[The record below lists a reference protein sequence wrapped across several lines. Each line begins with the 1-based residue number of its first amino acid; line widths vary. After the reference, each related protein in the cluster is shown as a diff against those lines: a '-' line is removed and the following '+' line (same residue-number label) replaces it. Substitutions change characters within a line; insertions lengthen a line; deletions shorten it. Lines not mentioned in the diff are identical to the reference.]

1 MEETKDD
8 EIQEQTHAHET
19 SPTHAQET
27 SPSLFKMKRTRTK
40 FWEHIMLIAPSNEKK
55 HGNPKTLLERGA

>member
-8 EIQEQTHAHET
+8 EIQEQTHAH
-19 SPTHAQET
+19 ET

-40 FWEHIMLIAPSNEKK
+40 FWEHIMLIAPTNEKK
-55 HGNPKTLLERGA
+55 HGNPKTLLERDA